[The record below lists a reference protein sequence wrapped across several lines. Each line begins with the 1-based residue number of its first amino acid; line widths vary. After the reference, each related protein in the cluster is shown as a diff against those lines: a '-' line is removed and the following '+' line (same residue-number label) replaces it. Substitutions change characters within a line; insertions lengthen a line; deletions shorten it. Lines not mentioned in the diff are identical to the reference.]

1 MVQLNIREK
10 HQSYR
15 MRIIATLVFLAIL
28 TKPPNA
34 YSHTMANAIM
44 LMLDDTHF
52 CERRKEKNICAVG

>member
-10 HQSYR
+10 HQSHR

-34 YSHTMANAIM
+34 NSHTMTNVIM

-52 CERRKEKNICAVG
+52 RERRKEKNICAVR